1 MNDRLFSFVQSPETF
16 FVEEELPYPLS
27 GHGSFCFA
35 FFEKTDMSTIQLKRA
50 VSEQAGIPMKWIKH
64 AGLKD
69 RLSTSRQY
77 LCWEKKRQRT
87 ALRDGHHY
95 RVLNETEHD
104 RALHTGQVARNHFR
118 LQLNINSESNES
130 AIRNLFPERIPN
142 FFGPQRF
149 AGMDPEHPSWPEKK
163 DRFLV
168 SQFQASIFNLYLRKR
183 FLTHSFEIFPEDL
196 FTRSNGG
203 RVFRVEDL
211 NEFKEDEP
219 DRPIAI
225 PTGPLPGY
233 KIKSS
238 EHTLEKTF
246 FKDLDLNLQDFRV
259 FGKIAL
265 GTRRP
270 LWVFPELEQ
279 VSCGNSTAS
288 LSFSLPGGSYATVLL
303 SFMLNARFMT
313 DAMNLWPRFDS

>member
-1 MNDRLFSFVQSPETF
+1 MNEPLFSFVQSPETF

-27 GHGSFCFA
+27 GHGDFCFA
-35 FFEKTDMSTIQLKRA
+35 LFEKMDMSTIQLKRS
-50 VSEQAGIPMKWIKH
+50 VSEQAGIPMKYIKH

-95 RVLNETEHD
+95 RILNETLHD
-104 RALHTGQVARNHFR
+104 RALHTGQVAKNHFR
-118 LQLNINSESNES
+118 LQLKLNRACDENE
-130 AIRNLFPERIPN
+130 IRDLVPDRIPN

-149 AGMDPEHPSWPEKK
+149 SGIDPENPAWPERK

-183 FLTHSFEIFPEDL
+183 FLAHGFDVFPEDL
-196 FTRSNGG
+196 FTRSHGG

-211 NEFKEDEP
+211 NDFKDDDP
-219 DRPIAI
+219 GRPVAI

-246 FKDLDLNLQDFRV
+246 LIDLKLNLQDFRV

-279 VSCGNSTAS
+279 VTCGNSTAA
-288 LSFSLPGGSYATVLL
+288 LSFSLPGGSYATVFL
-303 SFMLNARFMT
+303 SYMLNPEFMA
-313 DAMNLWPRFDS
+313 DSVNLWPRFDA